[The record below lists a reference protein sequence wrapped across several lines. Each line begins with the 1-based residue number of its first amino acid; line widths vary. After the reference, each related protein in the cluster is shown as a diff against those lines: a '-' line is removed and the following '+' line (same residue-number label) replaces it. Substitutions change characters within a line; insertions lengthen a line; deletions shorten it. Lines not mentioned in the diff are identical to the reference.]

1 MTGTTAV
8 RIVPLVPFVLFV
20 LFVPFVPIVP
30 KFPHYSLLITLS
42 SPSRLSKLYT
52 AVDPHVGAWSVV
64 LPIPTTLPLL
74 GMTKKILL
82 ITHY

>member
-8 RIVPLVPFVLFV
+8 RNIP
-20 LFVPFVPIVP
+20 FVPFVPIVP

-64 LPIPTTLPLL
+64 LPTPTTLPLL

-82 ITHY
+82 ITNFSLCLRSG